1 MLASERSGRDDPQV
15 PCSPVLLPVVHV
27 GAEIGVV
34 ECRRGARPTLARLG
48 DMRVRRLGLRLLA
61 LALVGAW
68 ASAAALVLLAYRPGG
83 PLDVVVGITMLLP
96 LAIAGAGVVWPPVA
110 RRDTT
115 HALIVALAL
124 ATLLVLLPSI
134 GLVLNQLQAFGSQTL
149 LPSLEAAYPWLL
161 ALIGTSLFTAYGQAR
176 RLLGAAGRRQRL
188 RTGVAIAAALTMVAG
203 TAFGAAAIANELSL
217 RETDRP
223 SIGSRFGPTDLGE
236 DALPPPCDGPMAAA
250 STARLAARF
259 IGSIDGRRSG
269 TVDLV
274 GQRDGADFRWLAYVA
289 TNRELGQYGE
299 ARRGDDA
306 WRRTPGRGWE
316 RAFPPTLQGSTL
328 DLQAVAVALTEGA
341 RATAEDHGVE
351 VIERAPARRCRVSVD
366 GRIFRSTFPQVSW
379 LVGDADLGRWRGQLD
394 YWVFLD
400 GTLGQVAGYVN
411 GEAVGLAPEAIQG
424 NVEVLLTS
432 TYRGRDA
439 VVYPPAP

>member
-1 MLASERSGRDDPQV
+1 
-15 PCSPVLLPVVHV
+15 
-27 GAEIGVV
+27 
-34 ECRRGARPTLARLG
+34 
-48 DMRVRRLGLRLLA
+48 MRVRRLGLRILGLT
-61 LALVGAW
+61 LVGAW

-83 PLDVVVGITMLLP
+83 PLDVVVGVTMLVP
-96 LAIAGAGVVWPPVA
+96 LGIAVAGVVWPPLA
-110 RRDTT
+110 RRELT
-115 HALIVALAL
+115 HALIVSLAL

-134 GLVLNQLQAFGSQTL
+134 GLVVDQLRAFGSQTL

-161 ALIGTSLFTAYGQAR
+161 ALVGTSLFTGYGQAR
-176 RLLGAAGRRQRL
+176 RLLGASGRRQRL
-188 RTGVAIAAALTMVAG
+188 RVCVAFAAASTMVAG

-217 RETDRP
+217 RDTDRP

-236 DALPPPCDGPMAAA
+236 DALPPPCDGPLAAA

-259 IGSIDGRRSG
+259 IGSIDGRRIGS
-269 TVDLV
+269 VDLV
-274 GQRDGADFRWLAYVA
+274 GQRDGVDFRWLAYVA

-316 RAFPPTLQGSTL
+316 RAFLPAIQGSTL
-328 DLQAVAVALTEGA
+328 DLEAVAAALTEGA

-366 GRIFRSTFPQVSW
+366 GRTFRATFPQVGW
-379 LVGDADLGRWRGQLD
+379 LVGDADLAKWRGQLD

-400 GTLGQVAGYVN
+400 GTLGQVAGRVN
-411 GEAVGLAPEAIQG
+411 GEAVGLEPGAIQAD
-424 NVEVLLTS
+424 VEVLLTS
-432 TYRGRDA
+432 THRGRD
-439 VVYPPAP
+439 VVIYAPAP